1 MWITHSYLGTTRSGM
16 RCLFFLLYEDY
27 IDTQTQFAQELDLML
42 ERFAR
47 NLGDEG
53 ALVRPFTGD
62 IERTRS
68 HILEKPWTEEEKR
81 ELRKTP
87 SLLMIDVDFDDFN
100 PREHPWMLFNFGD
113 RMTQGIVSAYELNNI
128 FAQLA
133 EVVLDNNSDIF
144 VAAHRI
150 WYEVHPTDA
159 VKIFELKPGIFGFS
173 VDLMQAGRFLI
184 NLYEHLAYREQND

>member
-1 MWITHSYLGTTRSGM
+1 M

-27 IDTQTQFAQELDLML
+27 IDVQTQFAQELDLVL

-62 IERTRS
+62 IETTRY
-68 HILEKPWTEEEKR
+68 HILDKPWTEAEKR

-87 SLLMIDVDFDDFN
+87 SLLMIDVDFDTFN
-100 PREHPWMLFNFGD
+100 PRKHSWMLFNFGN
-113 RMTQGIVSAYELNNI
+113 RMTEGIASVYELNDV
-128 FAQLA
+128 FSQLA
-133 EVVLDNNSDIF
+133 EVVLDGDSDIF

-150 WYEVHPTDA
+150 WHDVNPTDA
-159 VKIFELKPGIFGFS
+159 VQIFELKPGIFGFS
-173 VDLMQAGRFLI
+173 IDLLQAGRFLRD
-184 NLYEHLAYREQND
+184 LYNYLVYRDGGD